1 MNPLSRRTPSGHTLG
16 RDGHP
21 CTLSLL
27 MLHADTIAALAT
39 PPGVGALAIIR
50 LSGPQATGILRACTG
65 RARPLE
71 PRRATLVRVR
81 SVAGFVL
88 DEVVAT
94 YFAAPASFTGED
106 VVELCCHGGLLVTR
120 RVLERLLACGARP
133 AEPGEFSRRA
143 FENGRLDL
151 TQAEAVMDVISAG
164 SDLAL
169 RAAHNQLHG
178 VLSRRVVS
186 AADRLIDIAA
196 HVEAYIDF
204 PEEDIA
210 PDTTAALLA
219 GLEGVVSEL
228 RALLATADE
237 GRLLREGVRTAIIG
251 APNVGKSSL
260 LNCLLGYER
269 AIVSPT
275 AGTTRDTVEASLTLG
290 SLRLHLIDTAGLHES
305 ADAIE
310 RAGMERSRRA
320 GAEADLVLVVA
331 DASRPPALPELG
343 VELEHTPRLLL
354 LNKCD
359 LPQHPG
365 WAEFSA
371 PGMLRLSCRTGEGLP
386 ALSEAIEQL
395 FLHVPEEADSFTAIN
410 TRHRYALAQALEAL
424 KQAKASLLAAESPEL
439 TDVPLRDALD
449 ALGAITGRIDTED
462 ILTRVFSTFCLGK

>member
-1 MNPLSRRTPSGHTLG
+1 M
-16 RDGHP
+16 
-21 CTLSLL
+21 
-27 MLHADTIAALAT
+27 HATDTIAALAT

-50 LSGPQATGILRACTG
+50 LSGPQAPAILQACTC
-65 RARPLE
+65 RQRPLE

-81 SVAGFVL
+81 SASGLVL
-88 DEVVAT
+88 EEAVAT
-94 YFAAPASFTGED
+94 WLAATASFTGED
-106 VVELCCHGGLLVTR
+106 EVELCCHGGLLVTR

-151 TQAEAVMDVISAG
+151 TQAEAVMDVITAG

-178 VLSRRVVS
+178 VLSQRVEQ
-186 AADRLIDIAA
+186 AADRLISVTA

-210 PDTTAALLA
+210 PDTTAEL
-219 GLEGVVSEL
+219 LEGLSAVEREL
-228 RALLATADE
+228 QALLATADE

-275 AGTTRDTVEASLTLG
+275 AGTTRDTVEAAVTLG
-290 SLRLHLIDTAGLHES
+290 SLRLQLIDTAGLHES

-320 GAEADLVLVVA
+320 GAEADLVLIVA
-331 DASRPPALPELG
+331 DASLPPTLPGLDEELKK
-343 VELEHTPRLLL
+343 TPSLLL

-359 LPQHPG
+359 LPVHEGWAQHPT
-365 WAEFSA
+365 A
-371 PGMLRLSCRTGEGLP
+371 LRLSCRTGEGLS
-386 ALSEAIEQL
+386 ALAAAIEKL
-395 FLHVPEEADSFTAIN
+395 FLHAPQETDSFTAIN
-410 TRHRYALAQALEAL
+410 TRHRYALGQALEAL
-424 KQAKASLLAAESPEL
+424 GQARASLQAGDSPEL

-449 ALGAITGRIDTED
+449 ALGSITGRIDTED
-462 ILTRVFSTFCLGK
+462 ILSRVFSTFCLGK

>member
-1 MNPLSRRTPSGHTLG
+1 
-16 RDGHP
+16 
-21 CTLSLL
+21 
-27 MLHADTIAALAT
+27 MLTSDTIAALAT

-50 LSGPQATGILRACTG
+50 LSGPQAMEVLLACTQ
-65 RARPLE
+65 RVKPLQ
-71 PRRATLVRVR
+71 PRRATLLRVL
-81 SVAGFVL
+81 SAEGLVL
-88 DEVVAT
+88 DEAIAT

-143 FENGRLDL
+143 FENGRMDL
-151 TQAEAVMDVISAG
+151 TQAEAVMDVIAAG

-178 VLSRRVVS
+178 VISRRVEA
-186 AADRLIDIAA
+186 AADRLIDVAA

-210 PDTTAALLA
+210 PHTLAELLA
-219 GLEGVVSEL
+219 GLDAVEAEL

-275 AGTTRDTVEASLTLG
+275 AGTTRDTVEAGVTLG

-310 RAGMERSRRA
+310 CAGMERSRRA
-320 GAEADLVLVVA
+320 GAEADLVLLVA
-331 DASRPPALPELG
+331 DASEPPLLPAWEEEQG
-343 VELEHTPRLLL
+343 STAHLLL

-359 LPQHPG
+359 LPEHPG
-365 WAEFSA
+365 WGAYPQA
-371 PGMLRLSCRTGEGLP
+371 LRLSCRTGEGLS
-386 ALSEAIEQL
+386 ALSAAIERL
-395 FLHVPEEADSFTAIN
+395 FLHAPEETDSFAAIN
-410 TRHRYALAQALEAL
+410 TRHRYALSQALEAL
-424 KQAKASLLAAESPEL
+424 EHARASLQAGDSPEL
-439 TDVPLRDALD
+439 TDVPLREALD
-449 ALGAITGRIDTED
+449 ALGSITGRIDTED

>member
-1 MNPLSRRTPSGHTLG
+1 MPDAPLHGG
-16 RDGHP
+16 
-21 CTLSLL
+21 
-27 MLHADTIAALAT
+27 DTIAALAT

-50 LSGPQATGILRACTG
+50 LSGPQAPAVLQACTG
-65 RARPLE
+65 RRSPLV
-71 PRRATLVRVR
+71 PRRATLVRIC
-81 SVAGFVL
+81 SASGLVL
-88 DEVVAT
+88 DEAVAT

-106 VVELCCHGGLLVTR
+106 VVELCCHGGLLVVR
-120 RVLERLLACGARP
+120 RVLERVLACGARP

-178 VLSRRVVS
+178 VLSRRVE
-186 AADRLIDIAA
+186 AAAERLINVTA

-210 PDTTAALLA
+210 PDTTAELLA
-219 GLEGVVSEL
+219 GLDAVEAEL

-275 AGTTRDTVEASLTLG
+275 AGTTRDTVEASVTLG
-290 SLRLHLIDTAGLHES
+290 TLRLHLIDTAGLHES

-320 GAEADLVLVVA
+320 GAEADLVLMVA
-331 DASRPPALPELG
+331 DASQPPALPELP
-343 VELEHTPRLLL
+343 ELAAGAAQGSGSPPATPRLLL

-359 LPQHPG
+359 LPIDPG
-365 WAEFSA
+365 WQAFPHA
-371 PGMLRLSCRTGEGLP
+371 LRLSCRSGEGLS
-386 ALSEAIEQL
+386 ALAAAIEAL
-395 FLHVPEEADSFTAIN
+395 FLHLPEETDSFTAIN
-410 TRHRYALAQALEAL
+410 TRHRYALGQALEAL
-424 KQAKASLLAAESPEL
+424 AQARASLLAAESPEL
-439 TDVPLRDALD
+439 TDVSLRDALD
-449 ALGAITGRIDTED
+449 ALGSITGRIDTED